1 MLNFFRFKPNPK
13 LSEKSIK
20 DLNIPLINFSEIK
33 IDKNPICTTGSGIFY
48 KANYNNE
55 VYTVKKI
62 DIRIDEKVI
71 NEFILWDK
79 FKEYDNFLNIKG
91 VSIKG
96 DDAYILFEFFAF
108 TLETAL
114 KQNLITEDNRTDIIK
129 QCMNIITILQTENK
143 KTCDIRPGVFGINDK
158 ITIKLLDFGNEITEK
173 KMFNND
179 KIVKERMKYQPPEY
193 FVFNGEDLNY
203 DLWSFGCLLI
213 DMYSTENPIYNIEMN
228 EDELSKNICNGNF
241 PKIPNDISP
250 LLQNILFRCFEKDYI
265 KRINIDEFANNMKIF
280 FDFEV
285 QNIQNEKNQIFEFDY
300 ENKLKDC
307 FDFAKKMDNIM
318 STASSMINSVY
329 LNEIDDL
336 LDNIN
341 NCYDNCLNNL
351 ENNFKKSYNK
361 LQRIYEENTIILNS
375 FKEKSINKI
384 LIMKQ
389 YFQVAL
395 IEIGNTKKISNEVKR
410 GIRSLNKFVNLDN
423 YDYNSVCESFE
434 IQIEKMKE
442 NIVKFSVDVP
452 FDKIGKENSSNE
464 ENVNL
469 FKKIVLNECLTLQ
482 NCFDLLYYNKSNF
495 LNDINVYNLGQKL
508 GIYDEISFEDNY
520 SNVEEE
526 KEDLKKDN
534 NNENNNNNEINTSQD
549 IMASSMAQFY

>member
-1 MLNFFRFKPNPK
+1 MLNFLRFKPNPK
-13 LSEKSIK
+13 ISEKSIK

-62 DIRIDEKVI
+62 DITIDEKVI

-361 LQRIYEENTIILNS
+361 LQRIYEENKIIL
-375 FKEKSINKI
+375 
-384 LIMKQ
+384 
-389 YFQVAL
+389 
-395 IEIGNTKKISNEVKR
+395 
-410 GIRSLNKFVNLDN
+410 LDN

-534 NNENNNNNEINTSQD
+534 DNENNNNNEINTSQD

>member
-1 MLNFFRFKPNPK
+1 MLNFLRFQPNPK
-13 LSEKSIK
+13 INEKSIK
-20 DLNIPLINFSEIK
+20 DLNIPIINYSDIK

-48 KANYNNE
+48 KANYKDE
-55 VYTVKKI
+55 VYTIKII
-62 DIRIDEKVI
+62 DITKDEKVI

-79 FKEYDNFLNIKG
+79 FKDYENFLNLKG
-91 VSIKG
+91 VCIKG
-96 DDAYILFEFFAF
+96 DEAYLLFEFFAF
-108 TLETAL
+108 SLETAL
-114 KQNLITEDNRTDIIK
+114 KQNLITEDNRTDIVK
-129 QCMNIITILQTENK
+129 QCMNIITILQSENK
-143 KTCDIRPGVFGINDK
+143 KTSDIRPGVFGINDK
-158 ITIKLLDFGNEITEK
+158 ISIKLLDFGTEITEK

-179 KIVKERMKYQPPEY
+179 IIVKERMKYQPPEY
-193 FVFNGEDLNY
+193 FVFNGDDLNY

-265 KRINIDEFANNMKIF
+265 KRINIEELANNMKIF
-280 FDFEV
+280 FE
-285 QNIQNEKNQIFEFDY
+285 NEIQNYQNELNQISEFDID
-300 ENKLKDC
+300 NKLKDC

-318 STASSMINSVY
+318 STASSMINRVY

-361 LQRIYEENTIILNS
+361 LQRIYEENKIILNS

-395 IEIGNTKKISNEVKR
+395 IEIGKTKKISDEVKR
-410 GIRSLNKFVNLDN
+410 GIRSLNKFQNLDN
-423 YDYNSVCESFE
+423 YDYNSVVESFE
-434 IQIEKMKE
+434 TQIEKMKE
-442 NIVKFSVDVP
+442 NIVRFSEQVP
-452 FDKIGKENSSNE
+452 FDKIGKENSNNE

-469 FKKIVLNECLTLQ
+469 FKKVVLNECLTLQ
-482 NCFDLLYYNKSNF
+482 NCFDLLFYNKTNF
-495 LNDINVYNLGQKL
+495 LNDNNVYKLGNKL
-508 GIYDEISFEDNY
+508 GIYDEINFEFNQ
-520 SNVEEE
+520 
-526 KEDLKKDN
+526 N
-534 NNENNNNNEINTSQD
+534 NKQDENNNDIENNEINTNQEIANSE
-549 IMASSMAQFY
+549 MTQFY